1 VSYHIYTTR
10 GVVLSERPV
19 READRIY
26 TIMTRD
32 LGLVQATA
40 LGVRKEASK
49 LRGALEPFVLSK
61 ISLVRGKEHWRIT
74 SAECIRS
81 ISPTPAIARP
91 LVLLE
96 KLVRGEAS
104 HPELFDAV
112 EDALLFYPE
121 HGRGTPEPY
130 DEMFEIRL
138 VSRVLF
144 HLGYLKEDDLTLGK
158 KSLVK
163 VINEGIQASHL

>member
-10 GVVLSERPV
+10 GIVLSERPL
-19 READRIY
+19 READRVY

-61 ISLVRGKEHWRIT
+61 ISLVRGKEHWRVT
-74 SAECIRS
+74 SAECIQS
-81 ISPTPAIARP
+81 ISPTPTVARP

-112 EDALLFYPE
+112 EDALLSA
-121 HGRGTPEPY
+121 EPY
-130 DEMFEIRL
+130 DEMSEIRL
-138 VSRVLF
+138 VSRMLF

-163 VINEGIQASHL
+163 AINEGIQASHL

>member
-1 VSYHIYTTR
+1 MSYHIYTTR
-10 GVVLSERPV
+10 GIALSERPR

-32 LGLVQATA
+32 LGLVRVVAS
-40 LGVRKEASK
+40 GVRKETSK

-61 ISLVRGKEHWRIT
+61 VSLVRGKEHWRAT

-81 ISPTPAIARP
+81 ISPKPAIARP
-91 LVLLE
+91 LILLE
-96 KLVRGEAS
+96 KLVQGEAP

-112 EDALLFYPE
+112 ENALLS
-121 HGRGTPEPY
+121 PEPH

-138 VSRVLF
+138 VSRILF

-163 VINEGIQASHL
+163 AINEGLQASHLT

>member
-1 VSYHIYTTR
+1 M
-10 GVVLSERPV
+10 LSERPV

-26 TIMTRD
+26 TIMTRN

-61 ISLVRGKEHWRIT
+61 ISLVRGKEHWRVT
-74 SAECIRS
+74 SAECIHS
-81 ISPTPAIARP
+81 LSPTPTVARP

-96 KLVRGEAS
+96 KFVRGEAS

-112 EDALLFYPE
+112 EDALLYAKP
-121 HGRGTPEPY
+121 H

-138 VSRVLF
+138 VSQILF

-163 VINEGIQASHL
+163 AINEGIQASHL